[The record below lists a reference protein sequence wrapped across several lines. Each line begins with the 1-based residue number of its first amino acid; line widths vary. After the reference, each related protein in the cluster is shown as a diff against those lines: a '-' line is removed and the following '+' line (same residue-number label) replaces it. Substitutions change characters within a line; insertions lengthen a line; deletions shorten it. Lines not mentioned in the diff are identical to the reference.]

1 MDKTNLKS
9 LKAVSED
16 LMFIADKLKEVA
28 ETLDAILAS
37 EELLARKEAEKKPVP
52 KSKKELK
59 VDTKPSKA
67 VKKTTLKAAKT
78 AVVEDQPKK
87 KRGRPAKAK

>member
-37 EELLARKEAEKKPVP
+37 EELAARKEVEKKAKP
-52 KSKKELK
+52 KSKKLEEK
-59 VDTKPSKA
+59 PTKT
-67 VKKTTLKAAKT
+67 VKKT
-78 AVVEDQPKK
+78 VVEEAPKK